1 MPRYF
6 CHVISK
12 SGPIFDE
19 EDAERDSVM
28 QARDEALADIR
39 ELIAD
44 AARSGIDIVGRRME
58 IRDATG
64 ELLTT
69 LRFADALVS
78 EDL

>member
-6 CHVISK
+6 YHVISK

-19 EDAERDSVM
+19 EGTGHDNVA

-44 AARSGIDIVGRRME
+44 AAKSGIDISGRRME
-58 IRDATG
+58 IRDASG
-64 ELLTT
+64 ALLTT
-69 LRFADALVS
+69 LRFTDALVS